1 MAFCDKDRLLR
12 FAAGL
17 KTKFMKKSDYD
28 PKNAVSGAGGIPDY
42 IEAQIAPMT
51 ANLNKIKAVKVTLT
65 TAGWSS
71 SAPYTQTVT
80 VNGMT
85 ADWKP
90 VHMTIPKTST
100 SVDTTTV
107 LNELGALSCIQM
119 CTSAAGKLTFTALE
133 TKPSVALT
141 IEVHGGI

>member
-1 MAFCDKDRLLR
+1 MADIKQLYSDSARSKPIYPKTVGSAVELESGESLADLESSVEDLTASIVKLR
-12 FAAGL
+12 SV
-17 KTKFMKKSDYD
+17 T
-28 PKNAVSGAGGIPDY
+28 
-42 IEAQIAPMT
+42 
-51 ANLNKIKAVKVTLT
+51 VTLT